1 MQSPLILRANT
12 RRGKR
17 GHGVW
22 THTAVSVPIAGA
34 IGAALGYLLDPDRG
48 KGRRRKL
55 ADQTAA
61 RLRRQ
66 ERRALAQARYTRG
79 RLQGSLLRAVGAG
92 KPDPIDDVAVKQQI
106 HRELRASGI
115 SLGDL
120 SVEVSERTAV
130 LRGQARDRTEI
141 DRIEQ
146 LTGRVAGVQAVR
158 NLLHEPGEPAPNKI
172 EALTL
177 SNSRG

>member
-1 MQSPLILRANT
+1 MSTVR
-12 RRGKR
+12 
-17 GHGVW
+17 
-22 THTAVSVPIAGA
+22 
-34 IGAALGYLLDPDRG
+34 LLDPDRG
-48 KGRRRKL
+48 KARRRKL

-92 KPDPIDDVAVKQQI
+92 RPDPTDDVAVKQEV
-106 HRELRASGI
+106 HRELRASGV

-120 SVEVSERTAV
+120 SVEVSDRAAV
-130 LRGQARDRTEI
+130 LRGQAPRTEI

-146 LTGRVAGVQAVR
+146 ITARVAGVQAVR
-158 NLLHEPGEPAPNKI
+158 NLLHEPGEPAPNKV
-172 EALTL
+172 EALRL
-177 SNSRG
+177 SHTRS